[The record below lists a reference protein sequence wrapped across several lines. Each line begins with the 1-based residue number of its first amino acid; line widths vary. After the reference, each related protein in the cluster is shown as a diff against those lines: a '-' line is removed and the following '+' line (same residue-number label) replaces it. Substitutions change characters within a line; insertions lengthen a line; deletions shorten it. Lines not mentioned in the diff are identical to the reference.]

1 MKKTITLTFAAALI
15 ALSSCSHEEKQI
27 VDNEKPIAVTT
38 NQPVTDFASG
48 SSFSASG
55 KLVAGNSANV
65 STRMMGYITSINTD
79 VGRYV
84 KKGQTLVNIN
94 NTDLKAK
101 EGQVNAQISQAQANF
116 NIAQKD
122 YNRFKNLYDSQSASQ
137 KELDDMTARMEM
149 ARANLNAAQQMRNEI
164 RSQYSYT
171 NIAAPISG
179 VVTQK
184 YVNTGDMANPG
195 MPLLTIEAQGT
206 IQAQV
211 LVSEAYINQIKS
223 GMPVKVIQ
231 KSNGKELEGQ
241 VAEISLSAAQ
251 TGGQYVVKVNVQ
263 GKELLPGMYVNVIF
277 PVEKVATQTASS
289 TSVSVPNE
297 ALVHNGQLTGVYVIS
312 QSGTAVL
319 RWIETGKEMGDQ
331 VEVLSG
337 LNADEAYITSA
348 QGKLYNGAK
357 VVPSQTLRKGKDL
370 ESETKVK

>member
-1 MKKTITLTFAAALI
+1 
-15 ALSSCSHEEKQI
+15 
-27 VDNEKPIAVTT
+27 
-38 NQPVTDFASG
+38 
-48 SSFSASG
+48 
-55 KLVAGNSANV
+55 
-65 STRMMGYITSINTD
+65 MMGYITSINTD

-164 RSQYSYT
+164 RSQYSYA

-357 VVPSQTLRKGKDL
+357 VVPSQSLPKGKDL

>member
-1 MKKTITLTFAAALI
+1 MKKIIYLTFIAALI
-15 ALSSCSHEEKQI
+15 ALSSCSHEEKEI
-27 VDNEKPIAVTT
+27 EDNETPIPVTT
-38 NQPVTDFASG
+38 NQAVIDSVGG
-48 SSFSASG
+48 SAFSASG

-101 EGQVNAQISQAQANF
+101 EGQINAQISQAQANY
-116 NIAQKD
+116 NIAKKD
-122 YNRFKNLYDSQSASQ
+122 YNRFKNLFDSQSASQ

-149 ARANLNAAQQMRNEI
+149 AKANLDAANQMKREI

-195 MPLLTIEAQGT
+195 MPLLTIEAQGR

-231 KSNGKELEGQ
+231 KSNGKELDGQ

-263 GKELLPGMYVNVIF
+263 GKKLLPGMYVNVIF
-277 PVEKVATQTASS
+277 PVEKVVTQTASS
-289 TSVSVPNE
+289 ESVFVPKE
-297 ALVHNGQLTGVYVIS
+297 ALVHNGQLTGVYVVS
-312 QSGTAVL
+312 QSGTAIL
-319 RWIETGKEMGDQ
+319 RWIETGKEMADQ

-337 LNADEAYITSA
+337 LNTDEAYITSA
-348 QGKLYNGAK
+348 QGKLYNGVK
-357 VVPSQTLRKGKDL
+357 VS
-370 ESETKVK
+370 VK